1 MVDTLVQEQLESAPE
16 VTEGKVEEPKAIT
29 MGDLEKFKEE
39 AKSAAFEQ
47 YKGIQRV
54 VSRVQEENKR
64 LKEQLQQTT
73 DYSTLL
79 ELAERQALDYGDNE
93 AISRI
98 TQLKRTDLE
107 RQRKRE
113 YEEQLARQQ
122 AIVEDKRMEIETKI
136 RQAGADPEDAKF
148 DNVWLAWELAAK
160 ADGDF
165 SRAEKRL
172 EKLIGTA
179 QKVAEPKKVG
189 ETPEQLKERLEREIL
204 EKHGLLEKEKLSS
217 AGVSNRVFTVSQLED
232 RNFWEAN
239 REEILKAQIEGRI
252 KEG

>member
-16 VTEGKVEEPKAIT
+16 VTEEKVVEEPKAIT

-179 QKVAEPKKVG
+179 QKVV